1 MWKYCRQFI
10 DPATYLTERTD
21 QHLLYRNPSH
31 DEIFSVPSIL
41 ARVFSSLVDQMLSG
55 RVSPAIDP

>member
-10 DPATYLTERTD
+10 DPATYLTGRAD
-21 QHLLYRNPSH
+21 QRLLYRNPSH

-41 ARVFSSLVDQMLSG
+41 ARVFSSLGGQMLSG